1 MTAQRKEEC
10 GAEQI
15 KLLKKKG
22 KIYEKSKIEDEDI
35 FE

>member
-22 KIYEKSKIEDEDI
+22 KISVDMELLQDI
-35 FE
+35 KKY